1 LLQIEEEKNMNIGIP
16 RERRTFEFRVGMT
29 PGGVQL
35 LTNDG
40 HVCYIEHDAGLG
52 AGFSDLEYELA
63 GGHIVYSGHEVF
75 GRADLLLK
83 VARPTYEELEWLRP
97 GVTVAGLLHLGSSR
111 QDKID
116 LLQQK
121 EISVIPYEQIQ
132 TEQGIVPIR
141 RPLSQIGGSLVAQ
154 ISARLLQ
161 NNAGGKGI
169 LMGGIASVPPAEVA
183 IIGAGV
189 FGMYA
194 TRAYVNMGAHVTVLD
209 IDMSALSRIYD
220 MYSCVATLPA
230 YSNNIARI
238 CTYADVVLGCVLV
251 PGERPPIVI
260 TREMVKTMKP
270 RSILMDISID
280 EGGCV
285 ETSHPTSHEKSTFI
299 EEGVIHYCV
308 PNIPSVVARTSTYAF
323 VNAAFPYILE
333 IANKGVD
340 QALKDNADIERGVAL
355 LHGEG
360 RHLPR
365 LPHIEENE

>member
-1 LLQIEEEKNMNIGIP
+1 MNIGIP
-16 RERRTFEFRVGMT
+16 KERRVFEFRVGMT

-35 LTNDG
+35 LTNAG
-40 HVCYIEHDAGLG
+40 HVCYVEHDAGLG
-52 AGFSDLEYELA
+52 AGFSDLEYEQA
-63 GGHIVYSGHEVF
+63 GGHIVYSGHEVT

-97 GVTVAGLLHLGSSR
+97 GVAIAGLLHLGSSR

-116 LLQQK
+116 LLQEK
-121 EISVIPYEQIQ
+121 EITVIAYEQIQ
-132 TEQGIVPIR
+132 TDQGYVPIR
-141 RPLSQIGGSLVAQ
+141 RPLSQIGGSLVSQ

-161 NNAGGKGI
+161 NDAGGKGV
-169 LMGGIASVPPAEVA
+169 LMGGIASVPPAEVV

-194 TRAYVNMGAHVTVLD
+194 MRSFVNMGAHVTVLD
-209 IDMSALSRIYD
+209 VDINALSRVYD

-230 YSNNIARI
+230 YSNNIARM
-238 CTYADVVLGCVLV
+238 CTYADVVVGCVLV
-251 PGERPPIVI
+251 PGERPPIVV

-285 ETSHPTSHEKSTFI
+285 ETSRPTSHEKSTFI
-299 EEGVIHYCV
+299 EEGVVHYCV

-323 VNAAFPYILE
+323 INAAFPYILE
-333 IANKGVD
+333 LVNKGID
-340 QALKDNADIERGVAL
+340 KAIQENADIERGVAL
-355 LHGEG
+355 LHGER

-365 LPHIEENE
+365 ISQVEETD